1 METQE
6 KKVLIVED
14 NPIIAKGIANA
25 ISVENY
31 TIKKK
36 LADKIQDA
44 ICLLNADKFELII
57 LDLSLPD
64 GSGLE
69 VLKMLN
75 EKKVEK
81 NVLVFSTNIH
91 LKRICLKYGAFA
103 VFDKA
108 TDFDELIKTSKSLL
122 V

>member
-1 METQE
+1 MITPE

-14 NPIIAKGIANA
+14 NAIIAEGISKA
-25 ISVENY
+25 ISIENY
-31 TIKKK
+31 PIKKK
-36 LADKIQDA
+36 LTDKIKDA
-44 ICLLNADKFELII
+44 INLLNTHMFQLII

-69 VLKMLN
+69 ILKMLN

-81 NVLVFSTNIH
+81 HVLVFSTNIH
-91 LKRICLKYGAFA
+91 LKRICLKYGAYAF
-103 VFDKA
+103 FDKA
-108 TDFDELIKTSKSLL
+108 TDFDELVKTSKSLL

>member
-1 METQE
+1 M
-6 KKVLIVED
+6 LIVED
-14 NPIIAKGIANA
+14 NAIIAEGISKA
-25 ISVENY
+25 ISIENY

-36 LADKIQDA
+36 LTDKIKDA
-44 ICLLNADKFELII
+44 INLLNTHMFQLII

-69 VLKMLN
+69 ILKMLN

-91 LKRICLKYGAFA
+91 LKRICLKYGAYAF
-103 VFDKA
+103 FDKA
-108 TDFDELIKTSKSLL
+108 TDFDELVKTSKSLL
-122 V
+122 LYS